1 MRKPLLKIKKLLAVL
16 ATVSIGSAAMAQTV
30 AISAYNFTQFQ
41 GTYTAI
47 SGGTVFGTSSSDDG
61 YWTNQANPT
70 SNVQTGPGISIGFNF
85 TFGGVVYDRFGINNN
100 GWISFGQSTLT
111 PNPVNMN
118 NNSGWLWGISG
129 TSTAPP
135 NLQRRVAAL
144 SCDLNANG
152 GNIRVETIGTA
163 PSRTCVIQ
171 WANFSTLSYGGVLNF
186 QIRLDEGTNIISV
199 VYNFTTPPNN
209 YGAEVGLR
217 GTTNADYNNRVVLSS
232 GGNWATS
239 TAGTANNA
247 TCWMTSV
254 IAPTSGQTY
263 QWYHTIP
270 CTNSIQT
277 PTISTAA
284 TPDNTLCLHAG
295 ETVNFDANFGAGP
308 PYTGVDYQWMESSS
322 SGGPFSPV
330 SGGTPG
336 VFGAYQTDG
345 LGANPVYYML
355 EATCISEA
363 VTVNS
368 NIFSVFP
375 NPTVALVSAP
385 VINTNASPIVVCSNE
400 TYTVT
405 ASGAFTYTWT
415 NGPNSLINNVY
426 VVNPA
431 NGYPEYGVE
440 AESIDGCF
448 GETAFSLQ
456 IKDAPIVTAVAFTNN
471 VCQGGNVTL
480 FTFGNA
486 VTYTWSANAN
496 SSNAPVIVVTP
507 AQSGLYVV
515 SATAANGCMTS
526 SSQSITVHTPANI
539 TATTPKPNGICA
551 GETVN
556 LTAQGAVTYTWNSN
570 SGIFAGSSIEV
581 SPEITTNY
589 MITATDANGC
599 ISLGNI
605 QQKVDACVGITELGA
620 VSDELSVYPNPA
632 NSQITVELNNGAEK
646 TVELFDLT
654 GRVVLSGTTNND
666 KINLNIESLQNGVYF
681 VKVKSNNTVEVIKIV
696 KQ

>member
-1 MRKPLLKIKKLLAVL
+1 MSMSITTKTKSLMPKIMCL
-16 ATVSIGSAAMAQTV
+16 ATAILLLTTGKAQNTV
-30 AISAYNFTQFQ
+30 ASYSWKQYTLTYAALTTGTQVLGASVDDGSSTVINFPFTFMYHNVPFTTAYACSNGHLSMGYSTN
-41 GTYTAI
+41 GAI
-47 SGGTVFGTSSSDDG
+47 SPI
-61 YWTNQANPT
+61 QANVIAPFGGDGAT
-70 SNVQTGPGISIGFNF
+70 SNGGKIWYDVQ
-85 TFGGVVYDRFGINNN
+85 
-100 GWISFGQSTLT
+100 
-111 PNPVNMN
+111 
-118 NNSGWLWGISG
+118 
-129 TSTAPP
+129 
-135 NLQRRVAAL
+135 
-144 SCDLNANG
+144 
-152 GNIRVETIGTA
+152 GTA
-163 PSRTCVIQ
+163 PYREVVIEFNNMRPYFSSTYD
-171 WANFSTLSYGGVLNF
+171 ANRFTY
-186 QIRLDEGTNIISV
+186 QIRLEETTNIIRVAYISYV
-199 VYNFTTPPNN
+199 GGYPTNYSSTRMAGLIGATT
-209 YGAEVGLR
+209 
-217 GTTNADYNNRVVLSS
+217 TDFNNRVTTGTAS
-232 GGNWATS
+232 WTTS
-239 TAGTANNA
+239 TAGTANSSTQVFSTINA
-247 TCWMTSV
+247 SPGMPNAGLV
-254 IAPTSGQTY
+254 Y
-263 QWYHTIP
+263 EWYYAVP
-270 CTNSIQT
+270 CTNSINT

-284 TPDNTLCLHAG
+284 TPDNTLCLHGG
-295 ETVNFDANFGAGP
+295 ETVNFMADFASGP
-308 PYTGVDYQWMESSS
+308 PLLGVNYQWMESSS
-322 SGGPFSPV
+322 PGGPFTPV
-330 SGGTPG
+330 SGGTSG
-336 VFGAYQTDG
+336 AFGAYQTDG